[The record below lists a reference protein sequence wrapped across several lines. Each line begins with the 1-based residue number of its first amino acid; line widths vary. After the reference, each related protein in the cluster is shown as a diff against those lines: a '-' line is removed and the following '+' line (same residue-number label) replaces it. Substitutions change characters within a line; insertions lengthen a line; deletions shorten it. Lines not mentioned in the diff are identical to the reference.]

1 LLLAAGSLYHA
12 SDLSKQQKNAA
23 GRHPAD
29 LALLQNAQQLVLHD
43 NRDVTNFI
51 EQQRASIG
59 GSQQSL
65 PVVYGAGKGCAPV
78 AKELGAQER
87 FRKTRAS

>member
-1 LLLAAGSLYHA
+1 
-12 SDLSKQQKNAA
+12 
-23 GRHPAD
+23 
-29 LALLQNAQQLVLHD
+29 LVLHD

-59 GSQQSL
+59 GSQKSL
-65 PVVYGAGKGCAPV
+65 PVFYGAGKGCAPV
-78 AKELGAQER
+78 AKELAAQER